1 MADDEKRPEAQAGT
15 GLDDKD
21 LEDVAGGRILTV
33 PQNNVLDSVTGTL
46 TNVTGG

>member
-21 LEDVAGGRILTV
+21 LEDVAGGG
-33 PQNNVLDSVTGTL
+33 S
-46 TNVTGG
+46 